1 MNRLEKCRN
10 RQTYLSKVIAGLR
23 PCTAVSQH
31 LEELT
36 GSGWALGAG
45 LSPFQQ
51 AAGEEAWQNTRSQ
64 HLIDM
69 QRVGSLAAAPAE
81 VLLPLPETDSSSV

>member
-1 MNRLEKCRN
+1 M
-10 RQTYLSKVIAGLR
+10 AGLR
-23 PCTAVSQH
+23 LCAAVSQH
-31 LEELT
+31 LEELIR
-36 GSGWALGAG
+36 SGWAVGAG

-51 AAGEEAWQNTRSQ
+51 AAREEARQKTRSQ

-81 VLLPLPETDSSSV
+81 VLLLLPEATPAVSELALENRNFTVWRA